1 MKNIKK
7 LTAFIASLTLAV
19 CAVPMASSAESKEYI
34 LTDGT
39 VVHSGDE
46 FLSYREAYIND
57 ESSDLGDV
65 NRDGCINGVDT
76 NMIME
81 YYIKLYNEKDDY
93 YTEEE
98 HEIFRK
104 YGDVFN
110 DGQVDIIDVSW
121 VFAKAS
127 ANAKLIDNLEEI
139 ERRSIEFLE
148 LDYTQ
153 LGGIGDVNHD
163 GFVDARDA
171 TLVSLYYAYLST
183 RSPEN
188 EKDDHKVIWVENEQR
203 IDLTDDFNA
212 FYDYTEEQ
220 IEDMYAYGDV
230 NKDGCVNAIDASLI
244 ATKYAKNSTQG

>member
-1 MKNIKK
+1 MKKIKK

-39 VVHSGDE
+39 VVHSGNE

-57 ESSDLGDV
+57 TSSDLGDV
-65 NRDGCINGVDT
+65 NRDGYITRIDAV
-76 NMIME
+76 MIAE
-81 YYIKLYNEKDDY
+81 YVVALAADKYDD

-98 HEIFRK
+98 HEIFIK

-121 VFAKAS
+121 ICAKAS

-163 GFVDARDA
+163 GFVDAIDA
-171 TLVSLYYAYLST
+171 TMISCFYAYIST
-183 RSPEN
+183 DKE
-188 EKDDHKVIWVENEQR
+188 D
-203 IDLTDDFNA
+203 
-212 FYDYTEEQ
+212 YYTEE
-220 IEDMYAYGDV
+220 EFENMYTYGDV
-230 NKDGCVNAIDASLI
+230 NGDGRVNSIDASLI
-244 ATKYAKNSTQG
+244 SIKYAQNSTQG